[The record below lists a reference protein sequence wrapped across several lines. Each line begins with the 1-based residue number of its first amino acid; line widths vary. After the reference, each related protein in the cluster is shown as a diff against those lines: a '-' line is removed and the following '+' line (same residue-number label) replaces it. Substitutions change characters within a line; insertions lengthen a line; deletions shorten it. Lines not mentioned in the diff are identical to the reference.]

1 MAKKAKLK
9 ADWTPGK
16 LGHAPVN
23 GRYFFV
29 NRETRMTH
37 TWTMGQLPV
46 PEGYEQVSEKEYD
59 LFRAENRMM
68 PKKKLMSHIKGVAP
82 CSKDAEKKSGNVSK
96 PAAKSKTR
104 ASSSTEN
111 PAPATSGKAR
121 IRVRAGAVVTG
132 E

>member
-29 NRETRMTH
+29 NRVTRMTH
-37 TWTMGQLPV
+37 TWSIGQLPV

-59 LFRAENRMM
+59 IFRAENRMM
-68 PKKKLMSHIKGVAP
+68 SKKKLMSHIKGAVP
-82 CSKDAEKKSGNVSK
+82 CSKDAGKKSGSESK

-104 ASSSTEN
+104 ASSSTTSQ
-111 PAPATSGKAR
+111 APATSGKAR
-121 IRVRAGAVVTG
+121 IQVRAGAVVTG
-132 E
+132 A

>member
-37 TWTMGQLPV
+37 TWTIGQLPV
-46 PEGYEQVSEKEYD
+46 PEGYEQVTMQEYD
-59 LFRAENRMM
+59 SFRKFNGTLS
-68 PKKKLMSHIKGVAP
+68 KKKLMAFIRGEAK
-82 CSKDAEKKSGNVSK
+82 CSKDAGKKSESESK

-104 ASSSTEN
+104 ASSSTVSQ
-111 PAPATSGKAR
+111 APATSGKAR
-121 IRVRAGAVVTG
+121 IQVRAGAVVTVA
-132 E
+132 

>member
-29 NRETRMTH
+29 NRTTRMTH
-37 TWTMGQLPV
+37 TWTIGQLPV
-46 PEGYEQVSEKEYD
+46 PEGYEQVSMKEYD
-59 LFRAENRMM
+59 LFRSENRMM
-68 PKKKLMSHIKGVAP
+68 SNKKLLSHIKGAVP
-82 CSKDAEKKSGNVSK
+82 CSKDAGKKSGSVSK

-104 ASSSTEN
+104 ASSSTTSQ
-111 PAPATSGKAR
+111 APATSGKAR
-121 IRVRAGAVVTG
+121 IQVRAGAVVTDG
-132 E
+132 

>member
-29 NRETRMTH
+29 NRTTRMTH
-37 TWTMGQLPV
+37 TWSIGQLPV

-59 LFRAENRMM
+59 IFRAENRMM
-68 PKKKLMSHIKGVAP
+68 SKKKLMSHIKGVVS

-104 ASSSTEN
+104 ASSSTTS

-121 IRVRAGAVVTG
+121 IQVRAGAVVTG

>member
-29 NRETRMTH
+29 NRTTRMTH
-37 TWTMGQLPV
+37 TWTVGQMPV
-46 PEGYEQVSEKEYD
+46 PEGYEQVSMAEYD
-59 LFRAENRMM
+59 SFRKYNQSLS
-68 PKKKLMSHIKGVAP
+68 KKKLMQIIRGETK
-82 CSKDAEKKSGNVSK
+82 CSKDADAKSENGSK
-96 PAAKSKTR
+96 RAAKSKTR
-104 ASSSTEN
+104 ASSSTAN
-111 PAPATSGKAR
+111 PAPATSGKAW

>member
-29 NRETRMTH
+29 NRTTRMTH
-37 TWTMGQLPV
+37 TWSIGQLPV

-59 LFRAENRMM
+59 IFRAENRMM
-68 PKKKLMSHIKGVAP
+68 SKKKLMSHIKGVVS

-104 ASSSTEN
+104 ASSSTTSQ
-111 PAPATSGKAR
+111 APATSGKAR
-121 IRVRAGAVVTG
+121 IQVRAGAVVTG

>member
-29 NRETRMTH
+29 NRTTRMTH
-37 TWTMGQLPV
+37 TWTVGQMPV
-46 PEGYEQVSEKEYD
+46 PEGYEQVSMAEYD
-59 LFRAENRMM
+59 SFRKYNQSLS
-68 PKKKLMSHIKGVAP
+68 KKKLMQIIRGEAK
-82 CSKDAEKKSGNVSK
+82 CSKDADAKSENGSK
-96 PAAKSKTR
+96 RAAKSKTR
-104 ASSSTEN
+104 ASSSTAN

>member
-37 TWTMGQLPV
+37 TWTIGQLPV
-46 PEGYEQVSEKEYD
+46 PKGYEQVSEKEYD
-59 LFRAENRMM
+59 IFRAENRMM
-68 PKKKLMSHIKGVAP
+68 SKKKLMSHIKGVVP

-104 ASSSTEN
+104 ASSSTVSQV
-111 PAPATSGKAR
+111 PATSGKAR